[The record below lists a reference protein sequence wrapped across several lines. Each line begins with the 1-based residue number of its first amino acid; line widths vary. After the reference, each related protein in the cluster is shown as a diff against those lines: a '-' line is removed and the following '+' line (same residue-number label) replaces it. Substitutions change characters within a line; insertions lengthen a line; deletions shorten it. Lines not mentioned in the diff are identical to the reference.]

1 MTRPAR
7 PHGPDAVRR
16 ALVEAAADVYA
27 AGAPFSAREIARRAG
42 VNHGQVHHLFGG
54 RNGLLQATL
63 EHLAHR
69 QVRALDGVTDPAT
82 ALRTAAQTALH
93 DPRFV
98 RALARS
104 LIERSADDPVPQRDF
119 PVVARLQAA
128 LDPTHPAAADHLAEG
143 LATALG
149 FALFGPW
156 IAAALGQ
163 DTDPMPALERQIQA
177 TVALESP

>member
-1 MTRPAR
+1 VTRPER

-27 AGAPFSAREIARRAG
+27 AGEPFSAREIARRAG
-42 VNHGQVHHLFGG
+42 VNHGQVHHRFGG
-54 RNGLLQATL
+54 RDGLLQATL

-69 QVRALDGVTDPAT
+69 QALALDGVTDPAD
-82 ALRTAAQTALH
+82 ALRTAAQTALG

-104 LIERSADDPVPQRDF
+104 LIERPADGAVPQRDF
-119 PVVARLQAA
+119 PVVARLRGA
-128 LDPTHPAAADHLAEG
+128 LDPAQPEAIDRLAEG

-156 IAAALGQ
+156 IAAALGR

-177 TVALESP
+177 TITPEAR